1 MKLERNH
8 IIIYYLALYLSLL
21 VGFYYGEDFAGG
33 FKYDLQTHKM
43 LLNNLFN
50 INIVYG
56 LLNYDIY

>member
-1 MKLERNH
+1 MKLERNY
-8 IIIYYLALYLSLL
+8 IILYYLFLYLSLL

-50 INIVYG
+50 KNIIIGY
-56 LLNYDIY
+56 